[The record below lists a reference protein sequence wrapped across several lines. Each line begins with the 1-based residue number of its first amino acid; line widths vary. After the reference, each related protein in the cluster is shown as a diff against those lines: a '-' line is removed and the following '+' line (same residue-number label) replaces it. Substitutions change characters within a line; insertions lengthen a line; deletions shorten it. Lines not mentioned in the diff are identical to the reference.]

1 MQTVLKDILDKYPS
15 QLPVP
20 VISIAK
26 DLGLEIYETKD
37 FEEWQSG
44 SLKKEDEKF
53 VIYLNANHSA
63 SRKRFTIAHEIAH
76 FLKHK
81 KYLEDKGEIVED
93 TKQPIE
99 KPALNRNSKVKTA
112 DSQKYLEAEAN
123 QLAAEILM
131 PEDEF
136 KKAWKESNDVEDLS
150 VRFGV
155 SPTAITIRAKELLN
169 SFMI

>member
-1 MQTVLKDILDKYPS
+1 MQAILKDIINKYEG
-15 QLPVP
+15 QIPVP

-44 SLKKEDEKF
+44 SIKQENGKF
-53 VIYLNANHSA
+53 IIYLNSDQSV

-81 KYLEDKGEIVED
+81 QYLEDKGEIVED
-93 TKQPIE
+93 SKQPVD
-99 KPALNRNSKVKTA
+99 KPTLNRNSKTKTA
-112 DSQKYLEAEAN
+112 DSQRYLEAEAN
-123 QLAAEILM
+123 QLAAELLM

-136 KKAWKESNDVEDLS
+136 KSAWKESNDVEDLGIK
-150 VRFGV
+150 FGV
-155 SPTAITIRAKELLN
+155 SSAAITIRAKQLFN
-169 SFMI
+169 SFLI

>member
-1 MQTVLKDILDKYPS
+1 MQNVLKDIASKYKG

-44 SLKKEDEKF
+44 SIKKENGSY
-53 VIYLNANHSA
+53 VIYLNSTQSV

-76 FLKHK
+76 FLKHQR
-81 KYLEDKGEIVED
+81 YLEDKGEIVEG
-93 TKQPIE
+93 TKQPVE
-99 KPALNRNSKVKTA
+99 KPILNRNSKTKTV
-112 DSQKYLEAEAN
+112 DSQRYLEVEAN

-136 KKAWKESNDVEDLS
+136 RKVWKESNDVEDLS

-155 SPTAITIRAKELLN
+155 SPAAITIRANQLFN
-169 SFMI
+169 SFLI